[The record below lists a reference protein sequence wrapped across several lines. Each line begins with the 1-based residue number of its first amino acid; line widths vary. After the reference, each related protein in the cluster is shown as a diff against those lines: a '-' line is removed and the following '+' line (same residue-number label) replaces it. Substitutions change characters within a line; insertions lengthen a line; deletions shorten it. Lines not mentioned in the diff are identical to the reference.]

1 MCIYK
6 RYILAVVGIILS
18 IVMCG
23 CGKSVK
29 LWQCQG
35 STDEERAEVFLETK
49 YNEDVVIEDVIVVVV
64 NDFYGVKR
72 GEAHLA
78 DDPRMRSFPF
88 WLKGKGYD
96 ARYLLDIW
104 DDIQTDVDI
113 EVQKHFDDY
122 YLYVSPSLA
131 ADGYK
136 DIKFRV
142 GKDSLD
148 RFYAMEQS
156 ALRIYLCLPEE
167 TDIEQT
173 KEKMKEIH
181 EEFNCHYTLGNIYLV
196 DDETLKALQN
206 GEMDFV
212 TTLGEHSIG
221 NMDNEFLCEEQEVI
235 FIDYRRED

>member
-88 WLKGKGYD
+88 
-96 ARYLLDIW
+96 
-104 DDIQTDVDI
+104 
-113 EVQKHFDDY
+113 
-122 YLYVSPSLA
+122 
-131 ADGYK
+131 
-136 DIKFRV
+136 
-142 GKDSLD
+142 
-148 RFYAMEQS
+148 
-156 ALRIYLCLPEE
+156 
-167 TDIEQT
+167 
-173 KEKMKEIH
+173 
-181 EEFNCHYTLGNIYLV
+181 
-196 DDETLKALQN
+196 
-206 GEMDFV
+206 
-212 TTLGEHSIG
+212 
-221 NMDNEFLCEEQEVI
+221 
-235 FIDYRRED
+235 